1 MKVLSSLLITAISL
15 GLAASSVRAGAGR
28 DSRTSPY
35 SAADTRLVF
44 KRAPNFGNDSIISVY
59 INGRLATTLTYGRS
73 YEGVLPPGRHLI
85 TMRQTPH
92 VNDAYSYSQQW
103 IRLAPGQT
111 SSYTAFWRDAGTR
124 IVLDKWGSSKK
135 S

>member
-1 MKVLSSLLITAISL
+1 MKVLYALLITAISL
-15 GLAASSVRAGAGR
+15 CLATSSVRAGAGK
-28 DSRTSPY
+28 DSRTS
-35 SAADTRLVF
+35 SHSGADTRLVI
-44 KRAPNFGNDSIISVY
+44 KRAPNFGNNCVISVY
-59 INGRLATTLTYGRS
+59 INGRLSATLTYGRS

-85 TMRQTPH
+85 TMKQTPH
-92 VNDAYSYSQQW
+92 LNDAYPYSQQW

-124 IVLDKWGSSKK
+124 IVLDKWESSKK